1 LSAAELHEQNRNEP
15 GGPMGE
21 KVEDATESVAR
32 TLSQA
37 RQAYGQDLRSVAEAL
52 RIRYVYLDAIE
63 SGRFQDLPGP
73 AYAIGFVR
81 TYSEFLG
88 LDSNEIV
95 TRFKKEVDGLDGQ
108 TQLHF
113 LAPAPESRIPG
124 AAVLLICGLI
134 AVLAYGGWYYLSHR
148 GTDVAGLIPNVPER
162 MQSLIGSGGAT
173 DETAEETPAVSAEPE
188 QTAATDGESSV
199 PATPAEFT
207 ESTSAE
213 QADAQAAP
221 ETIPPAEVEEE
232 PAAAAVSVEPQAE
245 STPVEAIADEAPEAT
260 GTAEAVG
267 DPADEAVVQAT
278 PSEPANPAVTVA
290 SSVSD
295 DAAQAPTAADEADA
309 GEADREEASQ
319 PKVVEAA
326 PAGETQREAEAA
338 QDSESAES
346 NAEIADAFNSG
357 AQSEAD
363 AVSPNETEAL
373 PGSGAAQTA
382 PVDAG
387 ETPRADPLQSA
398 EATSPNATRFPQVID
413 SSPSI
418 PVAPE
423 LPEDAGFFSEHE
435 PIVYGEDN
443 GDFRVRLVAAQDCW
457 VQVRDDEG
465 KLLLTRVLRA
475 GDSYQVPNK
484 KGLTLLTGNAGGLY
498 IELDGTRLP
507 VLGPVGVVRRDV
519 SLDPER
525 LLGGGTASLQ

>member
-1 LSAAELHEQNRNEP
+1 LSAAELHEQNRNES
-15 GGPMGE
+15 GGPMGDSLE
-21 KVEDATESVAR
+21 GATESVAR

-95 TRFKKEVDGLDGQ
+95 ARFKKEVDGLDGQ

-124 AAVLLICGLI
+124 GAVLLICGLI

-148 GTDVAGLIPNVPER
+148 DTDVADLIPKVPER
-162 MQSLIGSGGAT
+162 MQALIGS
-173 DETAEETPAVSAEPE
+173 EESADKVPDQGEDVAMTSE
-188 QTAATDGESSV
+188 SAAPMVGDSSE
-199 PATPAEFT
+199 PATPAEFKEQAVAEPT
-207 ESTSAE
+207 DAAAIPETVPSAE
-213 QADAQAAP
+213 GEEDSTAMAIGEELTASANS
-221 ETIPPAEVEEE
+221 PAETDNAETTVEGAPPPT
-232 PAAAAVSVEPQAE
+232 PASDSPSDGAVD
-245 STPVEAIADEAPEAT
+245 PVA
-260 GTAEAVG
+260 
-267 DPADEAVVQAT
+267 
-278 PSEPANPAVTVA
+278 PSEPAVTVA
-290 SSVSD
+290 DSAPDATEEEPSV
-295 DAAQAPTAADEADA
+295 AAEAEQSNAVSAASTEATQDEIMPEGVSEAEGGSAADSGTAL
-309 GEADREEASQ
+309 
-319 PKVVEAA
+319 
-326 PAGETQREAEAA
+326 AE
-338 QDSESAES
+338 D
-346 NAEIADAFNSG
+346 
-357 AQSEAD
+357 
-363 AVSPNETEAL
+363 
-373 PGSGAAQTA
+373 QTA
-382 PVDAG
+382 PPSS
-387 ETPRADPLQSA
+387 ETVSGLEDTQAALPEQSETRA
-398 EATSPNATRFPQVID
+398 EATVSPNATRFPQVID
-413 SSPSI
+413 SSPGI

-423 LPEDAGFFSEHE
+423 VSEDSAFLSEHE

-498 IELDGTRLP
+498 IEVDGARLP